1 MTNVLNSIVQNVILF
16 YYGDVKVAENQQH
29 HIHVNLVISQD
40 LKNMARLLLIVKI
53 LPTGTEVDLDNIV
66 NSIRSQ
72 LKNDIELKEYSKE
85 PLAFGLE
92 FIKAQFTLNDAEG
105 QMDSLEN
112 SVKSVEGVSEFEVL
126 NMSRMSVD
134 MK

>member
-1 MTNVLNSIVQNVILF
+1 
-16 YYGDVKVAENQQH
+16 
-29 HIHVNLVISQD
+29 
-40 LKNMARLLLIVKI
+40 MAQLLLITKI
-53 LPTGTEVDLDNIV
+53 LPEGTEIDLDKLAE
-66 NSIRSQ
+66 SIKSA
-72 LKNDIELKEYSKE
+72 LKEGITMKRHAKE

-92 FIKAQFTLNDAEG
+92 FIKAEFVVDDKEG

-112 SVKSVEGVSEFEVL
+112 SVRSVDGVSEFEVL

>member
-1 MTNVLNSIVQNVILF
+1 
-16 YYGDVKVAENQQH
+16 
-29 HIHVNLVISQD
+29 
-40 LKNMARLLLIVKI
+40 MARLLLIVKI

-112 SVKSVEGVSEFEVL
+112 SVKSIDGVSEFEVL

>member
-1 MTNVLNSIVQNVILF
+1 M
-16 YYGDVKVAENQQH
+16 
-29 HIHVNLVISQD
+29 
-40 LKNMARLLLIVKI
+40 
-53 LPTGTEVDLDNIV
+53 
-66 NSIRSQ
+66 
-72 LKNDIELKEYSKE
+72 ELKQFEKE

-105 QMDSLEN
+105 QMESLEN
-112 SVKSVEGVSEFEVL
+112 SVKSTEGVSELEVL

>member
-1 MTNVLNSIVQNVILF
+1 MAQ
-16 YYGDVKVAENQQH
+16 YYCGDVKVVENLQLNTRVT
-29 HIHVNLVISQD
+29 HVTSRG
-40 LKNMARLLLIVKI
+40 LKMARLLLVVKI
-53 LPTGTEVDLDNIV
+53 LPTGTEINLDELAERIKQN
-66 NSIRSQ
+66 
-72 LKNDIELKEYSKE
+72 LKDRIELKQFEKE

-92 FIKAQFTLNDAEG
+92 FIKAQFILDDAAG

>member
-1 MTNVLNSIVQNVILF
+1 VVQ
-16 YYGDVKVAENQQH
+16 YCCGDAKAAENLQH
-29 HIHVNLVISQD
+29 HTLVMNVNFRD
-40 LKNMARLLLIVKI
+40 LRKMTRLLLVTKI
-53 LPTGTEVDLDNIV
+53 LPTGTEVDLDDLV
-66 NSIRSQ
+66 NLIKQ
-72 LKNDIELKEYSKE
+72 NLKDGVELKQFEKE

-105 QMDSLEN
+105 QMESLEN
-112 SVKSVEGVSEFEVL
+112 AVKSTEGVSELEVL

>member
-1 MTNVLNSIVQNVILF
+1 VILF
-16 YYGDVKVAENQQH
+16 YYGDVKVAENQLH

-40 LKNMARLLLIVKI
+40 LKKMTRLLLIVKI
-53 LPTGTEVDLDNIV
+53 LPTGTEINLDELA

-72 LKNDIELKEYSKE
+72 LKDSIELKEYSKE

-92 FIKAQFTLNDAEG
+92 FIKAQFTLEDAEG